1 MAIALATGSAIVP
14 SPGGLYH
21 DHAFINP
28 CLFRLTIEGLVIRSS
43 SYDVG
48 DPELDRSQ
56 VQGHDLRPMAARI
69 ACMSG
74 APQSPPDHDITTG
87 TDMGTWVDVSID
99 QNIAIAV
106 QMVAGTQC
114 ASMNEES
121 VLALN
126 A

>member
-14 SPGGLYH
+14 RRGRFDH
-21 DHAFINP
+21 DDALINP
-28 CLFRLTIEGLVIRSS
+28 GLFRLTIEGLVIRSS
-43 SYDVG
+43 RYDVG

-56 VQGHDLRPMAARI
+56 VQGHDLRPIAPRN
-69 ACMSG
+69 ACMG
-74 APQSPPDHDITTG
+74 CAPQSPPDHDITTG
-87 TDMGTWVDVSID
+87 TDMGTRIDVSID
-99 QNIAIAV
+99 QDIAIAV

>member
-14 SPGGLYH
+14 RRGGFDH
-21 DHAFINP
+21 DDAFINP
-28 CLFRLTIEGLVIRSS
+28 GLFRLTIEGLVIRSS
-43 SYDVG
+43 RYDVG

-56 VQGHDLRPMAARI
+56 VQGHDLRPIAPRN
-69 ACMSG
+69 ACMG
-74 APQSPPDHDITTG
+74 CAPQSPPDHDITTG
-87 TDMGTWVDVSID
+87 TDMGTRIDVSID
-99 QNIAIAV
+99 QDIAIAV

-121 VLALN
+121 VLAWN